1 MATKVSAG
9 GLILRMKRPFIKLGQ
24 FLREVW
30 QELQR
35 VVWPSHEETKGYTMV
50 VIITIIIVALWVGFW
65 DLIFGELVNLLE
77 RL

>member
-1 MATKVSAG
+1 MATKTSAG
-9 GLILRMKRPFIKLGQ
+9 GIMGRVKRPFLQLGQ

-35 VVWPSHEETKGYTMV
+35 VVWPTHEETKGYTMV

-65 DLIFGELVNLLE
+65 DLIFGELINLLE